1 MAQVASV
8 SELHQAALV
17 YCRHGWSAVPVAV
30 TGKWA
35 LVRWRVW
42 QQARPDP
49 DQLATW
55 WQRWP
60 AANVGVITGPVSGLV
75 VLDVDP
81 PHGGGAALAKL
92 EATHGDLP
100 RSAVVETP
108 SGGWHV
114 YLQWPGF
121 KVANSAGRLGPGLD
135 VRGQGGLVLAPPSR
149 RSLGAYRW
157 AAGGPA
163 TVPAIP
169 AAWRELLRPRQ
180 SKPAPAAGP
189 ALLLDEGRDAARLA
203 GLLRALQCA
212 PEGQHNN
219 VVYWAACRLREML
232 NQGAP
237 ESWVEVLIEAG
248 IRIGTVQDAS
258 WRRAVR
264 ATVASALGR
273 DP

>member
-1 MAQVASV
+1 M
-8 SELHQAALV
+8 SELHQAALA
-17 YCRHGWSAVPVAV
+17 YCRHGWSVVPVAV
-30 TGKWA
+30 ADKRA
-35 LVRWRVW
+35 LVRWKTW
-42 QQARPDP
+42 QQARPEP
-49 DQLATW
+49 DQLAAW
-55 WQRWP
+55 WRRWP
-60 AANVGVITGPVSGLV
+60 AANLGVVTGSVSAMV

-81 PHGGGAALAKL
+81 RHRGDATLGEL

-100 RSAVVETP
+100 RAAVVGTP

-121 KVANSAGRLGPGLD
+121 KVASSAGRLGPGVD

-149 RSLGAYRW
+149 RGLGAYRW
-157 AAGGPA
+157 VVGGPA

-169 AAWRELLRPRQ
+169 AAWCSLLGPRPPK
-180 SKPAPAAGP
+180 SAPAARA
-189 ALLLDEGRDAARLA
+189 ALPLDQGRDAARLA
-203 GLLRALQCA
+203 GLLKTLQHA

-219 VVYWAACRLREML
+219 VVYWAACRLKEML
-232 NQGAP
+232 DQGAP
-237 ESWVEVLIEAG
+237 ESWVEVLVEAG

-273 DP
+273 EP